1 VSRRDSGIHCRGSI
15 LQTVI
20 STLFDHHDLRLVVL
34 AAIVCALSAFAGMSL
49 LHHARRTEGPMRA
62 VWLIVAAVSVGFGI
76 WATHFVAMLS
86 FQAGMPTGYDIP
98 LTLVSL
104 AIAVSIVGG
113 GLWYVTLAQRTL
125 DALLGGA
132 VVGLGI
138 STMHYVG
145 MAALMLGG
153 EIVWAPELVASS
165 ILLGMGIG
173 AVALWVGTRVPTLR
187 ARVEGAGVLT
197 LAIVAMHFTGMGAA
211 NLANCFPIVSEGDAT
226 PAWMSLVVAV
236 VSILILMFA
245 LGGIYLD
252 MRERSRA
259 LRETDRMRG
268 LADAAVEGL
277 LVCDGDV
284 IVTANTSFLQ
294 MVDLTDAQVAG
305 RKLATFLGAAGVVD
319 LFEHS
324 NRAIEL
330 ELATH
335 AKVRLPVEAIARSV
349 DFGGRPHMAIA
360 IRDLSARKSAEEHIR
375 FLAHH
380 DPLTGLANRASF
392 SRALEDEIAR
402 SSRRNGQFAVLC
414 LDLDRFKEVND
425 LFGHPAGDA
434 LLQRVGSA
442 LLEAIA
448 EKGSAAR
455 LGGDEFA
462 VLIPDIEDR
471 EAAGRVAEAIHD
483 TFQRTNERVQGGPGI
498 SASIGIAMFPEH
510 ADSAE
515 EVMSHADTALYRAK
529 QDGRGVYRFYHG
541 DMGAEVRDRRMMEHD
556 LRHAISRNELTLV
569 YQPQIDIQSGD
580 VTGFEALIRWM
591 HPTRGAI
598 SPAVFIPVAEESGL
612 ILQIGEWV
620 LRKAC
625 AEAATWTSPLSVAV
639 NVSTV
644 QIHAPGFALLVHEV
658 LFQTGLLADRLEV
671 EVTETALVKDMAR
684 AVTTLRQIRALG
696 VRIAMDDFGTG
707 YSSLA
712 NLRAFPFSKI
722 KVDQSFIRL
731 VDTNEQSATIV
742 RAVLGLGNGLAVP
755 VIAEGVERPEELEFL
770 RNEICQGA
778 QGYLLSR
785 PADISKFQ
793 DVIDGKRST
802 LPEEVETETKR
813 LRLVG

>member
-1 VSRRDSGIHCRGSI
+1 M
-15 LQTVI
+15 QTVI
-20 STLFDHHDLRLVVL
+20 STILDHHDLRLVVL
-34 AAIVCALSAFAGMSL
+34 AALVCALSSFAGMSL
-49 LHHARRTEGPMRA
+49 LHHARRTTGPMRA
-62 VWLIVAAVSVGFGI
+62 AWLIIAAVAVGFGI

-86 FQAGMPTGYDIP
+86 FKAGMPTGYDIP

-113 GLWYVTLAQRTL
+113 GLWYVTLARRTV
-125 DALLGGA
+125 DSLLGGA

-165 ILLGMGIG
+165 VLLGMGLG
-173 AVALWVGTRVPTLR
+173 ALAIWVGTRRPTLR
-187 ARVEGAGVLT
+187 SRFEGAGVLT

-211 NLANCFPIVSEGDAT
+211 DLANCFPIVSESDAT
-226 PAWMSLVVAV
+226 PEWMSLVVAV
-236 VSILILMFA
+236 VSILILLFA
-245 LGGIYLD
+245 LGAVYLD
-252 MRERSRA
+252 MRERARA
-259 LRETDRMRG
+259 QRETDRMRG

-277 LVCDGDV
+277 LVCDDDV
-284 IVTANTSFLQ
+284 IVTANSSFLQ
-294 MVDLTDAQVAG
+294 MVGLNQEQVTG
-305 RKLATFLGAAGVVD
+305 RKLASFLGSSGVTD
-319 LFEHS
+319 LFEHP
-324 NRAIEL
+324 NKAIEL
-330 ELATH
+330 ELSTSAH
-335 AKVRLPVEAIARSV
+335 VRVPVEVIGRSV
-349 DFGGRPHMAIA
+349 DFGGKPHMALA
-360 IRDLSARKSAEEHIR
+360 LRDLSARKSAEEHIR

-380 DPLTGLANRASF
+380 DALTGLANRASF
-392 SRALEDEIAR
+392 GRTLQDEIAR
-402 SSRRNGQFAVLC
+402 AKRRNGIFAVLA

-425 LFGHPAGDA
+425 LFGHPAGDV
-434 LLQRVGSA
+434 LLQRVGAA
-442 LLEAIA
+442 LLAAVA
-448 EKGSAAR
+448 EHGSAAR

-462 VLIPDIEDR
+462 VLVTDIGGPAE
-471 EAAGRVAEAIHD
+471 AGRLAEAILDAFEKANQHSA
-483 TFQRTNERVQGGPGI
+483 GGPAM
-498 SASIGIAMFPEH
+498 SASIGIALFPRD
-510 ADSAE
+510 AGSAE

-529 QDGRGVYRFYHG
+529 QDGRGVYRFYQSE
-541 DMGAEVRDRRMMEHD
+541 MGAEVRDRRMMEHD
-556 LRHAISRNELTLV
+556 LRHAISRGELSLA
-569 YQPQIDIQSGD
+569 YQPQIDIQSGN
-580 VTGFEALIRWM
+580 VTGFEALIRWS
-591 HPTRGAI
+591 HPERGSI
-598 SPAVFIPVAEESGL
+598 SPASFIPVAEESGL

-625 AEAATWTSPLSVAV
+625 TEAATWKSPLSIAV

-644 QIHAPGFALLVHEV
+644 QIHAPGFSQLVHEV
-658 LFQTGLLADRLEV
+658 LVQTGLSPSRLEV

-722 KVDQSFIRL
+722 KVDQSFIKA
-731 VDTNEQSATIV
+731 VDSNEQSATIV

-785 PADISKFQ
+785 PADISTFR
-793 DVIDGKRST
+793 DVTDGKRAT
-802 LPEEVETETKR
+802 LPDGNEDAVR
-813 LRLVG
+813 LKLVG